1 MNKKTIACI
10 FAALFLLL
18 SLLPAVGMLL
28 SRQSV
33 SAANETL
40 SQPPKLLNSA
50 GKVNLSVLKDTT
62 DYIADH
68 FYLRNKLVNAWAEL
82 NAAVFK
88 TSSEEQVLLG
98 SDGWLFYAS
107 TLDDYMGRGLS
118 DTELKRAASNLA
130 LIQESVESRGA
141 KFLFTIAPNKNSLYP
156 AHMPA
161 FVPSSHETS
170 NAEQILPYFS
180 SEGIH
185 YKDLFSVLRGRGE
198 VLYYKTDSHWNEQGA
213 ALAADSILAA
223 FGTDADYFDRD
234 FPLSVQHKGDL
245 YEMLFPTGNFT
256 ETAHLYDGFTH
267 STKGNP
273 NGGNAMRIE
282 TANDNEEG
290 TLLCWRD
297 SFGISLY
304 PYLADS
310 FGRALFLRSSSYDLT
325 EMDALQADH
334 VLIEL
339 VERNLDWLIRYVPVM
354 PAPARGIEQDE
365 RVIAERSVHVA
376 VKEDSKHELVYVS
389 GELDV
394 PYNGESVFLLAGD
407 AAFETFVTENDGRWS
422 FHAYLSQEQS
432 AKIESLCIKS
442 DTALLS
448 YPILVEN

>member
-18 SLLPAVGMLL
+18 SLLPAVGMLI
-28 SRQSV
+28 SREGRA
-33 SAANETL
+33 AANETL
-40 SQPPKLLNSA
+40 SSSPKLHNSD
-50 GKVNLSVLKDTT
+50 GKINLSVLGETT

-68 FYLRNKLVNAWAEL
+68 FFLRSELVNAWAEL

-156 AHMPA
+156 AHMPSY
-161 FVPSSHETS
+161 VPWAHEQSDAERICPLITS
-170 NAEQILPYFS
+170 AGIPYL
-180 SEGIH
+180 
-185 YKDLFSVLRGRGE
+185 DLFSVFHNREE

-245 YEMLFPTGNFT
+245 YEMLFPTGTFT

-282 TANDNEEG
+282 TANERAEG
-290 TLLCWRD
+290 MLLCWRD

-304 PYLADS
+304 PFLADS
-310 FGRALFLRSSSYDLT
+310 FGRAVFLRSSSYDLT
-325 EMDALQADH
+325 EIDALQADH

-339 VERNLDWLIRYVPVM
+339 VERNLDWLIRNVPVM
-354 PAPARGIEQDE
+354 AAPQRKIEMSNASFSEQTVFAAGKIDG
-365 RVIAERSVHVA
+365 
-376 VKEDSKHELVYVS
+376 KHDLVYVS
-389 GELDV
+389 GELV
-394 PYNGESVFLLAGD
+394 FPYDGGAVYLRAGEASYEA
-407 AAFETFVTENDGRWS
+407 FVTESSGKWF
-422 FHAYLSQEQS
+422 FHAYLAPEQS
-432 AKIESLCIKS
+432 EGLDYLCVETDSALMCYSLQMK
-442 DTALLS
+442 
-448 YPILVEN
+448 

>member
-18 SLLPAVGMLL
+18 SLLPAVGMLI
-28 SRQSV
+28 SREGRA
-33 SAANETL
+33 AANETL
-40 SQPPKLLNSA
+40 SSSPKLHNSD
-50 GKVNLSVLKDTT
+50 GKINLSVLKDTT

-68 FYLRNKLVNAWAEL
+68 FFLRSELVNAWAEL

-118 DTELKRAASNLA
+118 DTELIRAASNLA

-156 AHMPA
+156 AQMPA

-198 VLYYKTDSHWNEQGA
+198 VLYYKTDSHWTDRGA
-213 ALAADSILAA
+213 ALAADSIIDA
-223 FGTDADYFDRD
+223 FEKSSAYYDKD
-234 FPLSVQHKGDL
+234 FSLSTEHRGDL
-245 YEMLFPTGNFT
+245 YEMLFPTGKGT
-256 ETAHLYDGFTH
+256 ETACSYAGFSY
-267 STKGNP
+267 STEGNP

-282 TANDNEEG
+282 TANERAEG
-290 TLLCWRD
+290 MLLCWRD

-304 PYLADS
+304 PFLADS
-310 FGRALFLRSSSYDLT
+310 FGRAVFLRSSSYDLT
-325 EMDALQADH
+325 EIDALQADH

-339 VERNLDWLIRYVPVM
+339 VERNLDWLIRNVPVM
-354 PAPARGIEQDE
+354 AAPQRKIEMSDASFSEQTVFAAGKIDG
-365 RVIAERSVHVA
+365 
-376 VKEDSKHELVYVS
+376 KHDLVYVS
-389 GELDV
+389 GELV
-394 PYNGESVFLLAGD
+394 FPYDGGAVYLCAGEASYEA
-407 AAFETFVTENDGRWS
+407 FVTESSGKWF
-422 FHAYLSQEQS
+422 FHAYLAPEQS
-432 AKIESLCIKS
+432 EGLDYLCVETDSALMCYSLQMK
-442 DTALLS
+442 
-448 YPILVEN
+448 